1 MFLESSAQHPLPS
14 RPVPSREA
22 TLIEALLMMMA
33 VVPVLISAYVSLV
46 TGEGHWFQRSGALMV
61 LFSIGV
67 EYHRKHVIR
76 CLETN
81 EVSPLGSPHPMA
93 KVILRFWQ
101 SIPYVCYMAIVVG
114 TLIWAYGDLV
124 VM

>member
-1 MFLESSAQHPLPS
+1 
-14 RPVPSREA
+14 
-22 TLIEALLMMMA
+22 
-33 VVPVLISAYVSLV
+33 
-46 TGEGHWFQRSGALMV
+46 
-61 LFSIGV
+61 
-67 EYHRKHVIR
+67 
-76 CLETN
+76 
-81 EVSPLGSPHPMA
+81 MA